1 MPESAP
7 KLALRIALLGLALL
21 AVLVRP
27 VYSTWC
33 ENHQLGHEFASLAH
47 EQFRAD
53 SSVERQLDAEHARGA
68 HGALH
73 SDDGGTYAGVAFIAP
88 VPMPQFV
95 SMPAPVFVALPSP
108 EQRVTRPFRPPI
120 A

>member
-1 MPESAP
+1 M
-7 KLALRIALLGLALL
+7 KTVLRTVLLGLALL

-33 ENHQLGHEFASLAH
+33 ENHQLGHQLATLSH

-73 SDDGGTYAGVAFIAP
+73 SDDGGTYAGVAFIAS
-88 VPMPQFV
+88 VPTPQFV
-95 SMPAPVFVALPSP
+95 SMPVPVFMALPSP
-108 EQRVTRPFRPPI
+108 GQRITRPFRPPI